1 MKIKSI
7 IIVFFSLI
15 SMNLIPN
22 NIITKYND
30 NNDTTY
36 YKIGEFRVEKIK
48 KIRHAY
54 IIYLTNS
61 TRDFYYT
68 AISPKYKIKTDYEK
82 LKKGNTYIMQL
93 IYNEPKIKN
102 ILNLSDTPPPQ
113 IFKVNNKI
121 IYISSDNQKG
131 ELVISPNIINLRY
144 REDNFF
150 DDEFF
155 KNLMNQTKI
164 TKNEY

>member
-15 SMNLIPN
+15 SVNLISN
-22 NIITKYND
+22 NNITKYNNNN

-54 IIYLTNS
+54 LIYLTNS

-68 AISPKYKIKTDYEK
+68 LVSPKYNIKINYKKIK
-82 LKKGNTYIMQL
+82 KGESYIMQL

-102 ILNLSDTPPPQ
+102 IVNIIDIKPPK
-113 IFKVNNKI
+113 IFKINNKI
-121 IYISSDNQKG
+121 IYISSENQKG

-144 REDNFF
+144 RENNFF
-150 DDEFF
+150 DDDFLKKLNNPE
-155 KNLMNQTKI
+155 KNNIK
-164 TKNEY
+164 